1 MLKLIGF
8 IVVIAVLFIGYPA
21 FNSWYAGDSTPKE
34 TVEDVRNRVGTTLI
48 TDGKLNVKSEKSTE
62 ATPASSAKD
71 DDSRD
76 PTSADQMLKKMM
88 KE

>member
-8 IVVIAVLFIGYPA
+8 IVVMAVLFIGYPA
-21 FNSWYAGDSTPKE
+21 FNSWYAGYSTPKE
-34 TVEDVRNRVGTTLI
+34 TVEDVRNRVGTALI
-48 TDGKLNVKSEKSTE
+48 TDGKQNVKSEKPAEAST
-62 ATPASSAKD
+62 ASSAKD